1 MFIYFDLGNVVAFF
15 DRRKSCQQMAAVA
28 GIDPARVE
36 ELVFNTPLNNRYE
49 RGDISSRE
57 FYDTFC
63 SQTGTKPDYD
73 ALLRAKADIFRLNY
87 SLLPVIAQLED
98 AGLRLGVLSNTS
110 PCHWEFLC
118 SRGYGELPH
127 SFSVRALSYEI
138 GALKPEPKIYRAA
151 AELAGVPP
159 AEIFFCDDT
168 PGHVAAA
175 REAGFDAVQ
184 YTSTPTLVGELRSRG
199 LRFNY

>member
-36 ELVFNTPLNNRYE
+36 ELVFNAPLNNRYE

-57 FYDTFC
+57 FYEAFC
-63 SQTGTKPDYD
+63 SQTGTHPEFE
-73 ALLRAKADIFRLNY
+73 ALLHAKADIFQLNY
-87 SLLPVIAQLED
+87 SLLPVIARLED
-98 AGLRLGVLSNTS
+98 TGLRLGLLSNTS

-118 SRGYGELPH
+118 SRDYGILPH
-127 SFSVRALSYEI
+127 AFSVRALSYEI
-138 GALKPEPKIYRAA
+138 GSLKPEPKIYHAA
-151 AELAGVPP
+151 AKLAGVAPN
-159 AEIFFCDDT
+159 EIFFCDDT

-184 YTSTPTLVGELRSRG
+184 YTSTPALVADLRSRG
-199 LRFNY
+199 LKFNY

>member
-1 MFIYFDLGNVVAFF
+1 MFIYFDLGNVIAFF
-15 DRRKSCQQMAAVA
+15 DRQKSYQQMAAVA

-36 ELVFNTPLNNRYE
+36 ELVFNTRLNSRYE
-49 RGDISSRE
+49 RGEISSRE
-57 FYDTFC
+57 FYDAFC
-63 SQTGTKPDYD
+63 TQTGTQPDFE
-73 ALLRAKADIFRLNY
+73 ALLHAAADIFQLNY

-98 AGLRLGVLSNTS
+98 AGVRLGVLSNTS
-110 PCHWEFLC
+110 PCHWDFLC
-118 SRGYGELPH
+118 SRGYGILPRA
-127 SFSVRALSYEI
+127 FSVRALSYEI

-184 YTSTPTLVGELRSRG
+184 YTTTPKLVAELRGRG
-199 LRFNY
+199 LKFNY